1 MDYDKLLTL
10 SSDLGYHLL
19 FSGAEIYRVEESV
32 RYLLTAY
39 GVETGEVFAIPN
51 CVIVSL
57 TAPGQ
62 KPITQMRRVPG
73 HGTDISRMETLNALC
88 RRLCA
93 QRPDL
98 DQAAGELA
106 SVVEEGYHTPVAVE
120 LAAYVLLTSAF
131 CLLFG
136 GTARDAFCGGCAV
149 WQWGWWCPFSPVWV
163 PTSFSRPW

>member
-131 CLLFG
+131 ASSSAAPPG
-136 GTARDAFCGGCAV
+136 MPSAAVCAA
-149 WQWGWWCPFSPVWV
+149 WRWGW
-163 PTSFSRPW
+163 

>member
-39 GVETGEVFAIPN
+39 GVETGEVFVIPN

-73 HGTDISRMETLNALC
+73 HGTDISRMEALNALC

-98 DQAAGELA
+98 DQAGGGGARGVGGGDPPRGAPGGLSLVLA
-106 SVVEEGYHTPVAVE
+106 KESPPDPERK
-120 LAAYVLLTSAF
+120 AALGGLICRGLVLS
-131 CLLFG
+131 
-136 GTARDAFCGGCAV
+136 
-149 WQWGWWCPFSPVWV
+149 WWFDI
-163 PTSFSRPW
+163 